1 MYLMSWPFDYSPCR
15 GKIKEFLLSGIES
28 LVLRRRLRLEAEQQR
43 LGLLEARLEMQSKS
57 LDHAFEIA
65 QKVVGQL
72 HPQADDVLQ
81 LSGIPFTSVTIVE
94 MDQAPSGQEKE
105 E

>member
-1 MYLMSWPFDYSPCR
+1 MSWPFDYSPCR

-28 LVLRRRLRLEAEQQR
+28 LVLRRWLRLEVEQQR

-65 QKVVGQL
+65 QKVIG
-72 HPQADDVLQ
+72 
-81 LSGIPFTSVTIVE
+81 
-94 MDQAPSGQEKE
+94 
-105 E
+105 